1 MQGVVDK
8 IKSRIEKAKVPFGSA
23 PKKKEKTDE
32 PEAKKRREDM
42 NEDEKLEFDSW
53 LDEVKTKRNE
63 LVEKRSNR
71 HFRKQQL
78 SKRYSTKKIV
88 KWKCSNCYRCIIL
101 TIDFQKENKFQFLSL
116 FHKKTFV
123 TPI

>member
-1 MQGVVDK
+1 MILMNFYILDQGYEDKVKRMLAKHEIVAKNAKELQAVVDK
-8 IKSRIEKAKVPFGSA
+8 VKSRIEKAKTGGGIA
-23 PKKKEKTDE
+23 PKKKEKSDE

-42 NEDEKLEFDSW
+42 NEDEKREFDSW

-78 SKRYSTKKIV
+78 SKRY
-88 KWKCSNCYRCIIL
+88 
-101 TIDFQKENKFQFLSL
+101 FLARL
-116 FHKKTFV
+116 NL
-123 TPI
+123 